1 MFSPLNVIV
10 RHFRI
15 FSFLLFTAG
24 RACGVSRAVVAATV
38 TINEGSQL
46 KPQIQTIHGAIEK
59 LLI

>member
-1 MFSPLNVIV
+1 MSLNMNLFNISSFS
-10 RHFRI
+10 
-15 FSFLLFTAG
+15 LFTPSAG